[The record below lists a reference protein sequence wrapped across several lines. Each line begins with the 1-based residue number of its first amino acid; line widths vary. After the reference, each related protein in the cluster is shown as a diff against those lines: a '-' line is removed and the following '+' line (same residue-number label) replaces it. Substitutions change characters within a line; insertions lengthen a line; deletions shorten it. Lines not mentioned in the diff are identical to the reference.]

1 MIRLFKNWYTR
12 HFSEPGTIEFALVLA
27 VIFIMI
33 YYFMWLVGPIVIAL
47 CIAYC
52 LDSSVNHFIKKYKIS
67 RTLSAS
73 IVMGLFVSA
82 CALFTV
88 LLVPIIVDQAV
99 RFYSTVISV
108 SQEAVS
114 NIYHTD
120 EEVAIT
126 ANDIDIIIASQ
137 IYKITD
143 TMPDSIAGIFSEQ
156 TILNTIRNTR
166 IQFLDVWA
174 RVMKANLVPSVV
186 NVVSWAVYLIIVPIF
201 TFLVLANKPEL
212 QKRAQTYL
220 LPNNQDLMKKFWP
233 SMNEQISSYIKGKI
247 LHIIIISI
255 VNTIA
260 LLSFNLN
267 YAVLLGIGVG
277 LSVVIP
283 YVGAVLIG
291 VPVLFVAVFQFGFSS
306 MLIYLLLVY
315 VLIQLLDSNVLTPML
330 FSKAMNLDAFS
341 ILTAILIFG
350 QLWGFWGVFLA
361 IPLATLLKTLIVNW
375 PSQDKLSKG

>member
-33 YYFMWLVGPIVIAL
+33 YYFMWLVGPIVVAL

-52 LDSSVNHFIKKYKIS
+52 LDGSVNHFIKKYKMS
-67 RTLSAS
+67 RTLASS

-88 LLVPIIVDQAV
+88 LLVPIIVDQAL
-99 RFYSTVISV
+99 RFYSTVISL

-114 NIYHTD
+114 NIYHTNED
-120 EEVAIT
+120 VAIT

-166 IQFLDVWA
+166 VQFLDMWA
-174 RVMKANLVPSVV
+174 RIMKANLMPSVV

-201 TFLVLANKPEL
+201 TFLVLCNKRDL

-267 YAVLLGIGVG
+267 YSVLLGVGVG

-375 PSQDKLSKG
+375 PSQDKLH

>member
-166 IQFLDVWA
+166 VQFLDVWA

-212 QKRAQTYL
+212 QKRTQTYL

-375 PSQDKLSKG
+375 PSQDKLLKG

>member
-166 IQFLDVWA
+166 VQFLDVWA

-375 PSQDKLSKG
+375 PSQDKLLKG